1 MLALS
6 ERVWHIPQFLQPEQ
20 CQQLLDLAL
29 QHGFVPAHVRAAS
42 GTRAMPMVRN
52 NLRAQLPSPEW
63 VSVLWQGLLAH
74 DLPDIDGRQAC
85 GLPRDLR
92 FYQYLPEQR
101 FKMHKDGPWL
111 EEGLR
116 SELTL
121 LVYLNEDFQGGATDF
136 RGFQVVPKTGD
147 ALLFLHDTWHEG
159 AVVEAGCKYVL
170 RSDVMYS

>member
-1 MLALS
+1 M
-6 ERVWHIPQFLQPEQ
+6 
-20 CQQLLDLAL
+20 
-29 QHGFVPAHVRAAS
+29 
-42 GTRAMPMVRN
+42 
-52 NLRAQLPSPEW
+52 
-63 VSVLWQGLLAH
+63 LWQGLLAH
-74 DLPDIDGRQAC
+74 DLPDIAGRQAC

-136 RGFQVVPKTGD
+136 RGFQVVPKQ
-147 ALLFLHDTWHEG
+147 AM
-159 AVVEAGCKYVL
+159 
-170 RSDVMYS
+170 RSCLCTTLGTKARLWRQGVNTCCARM

>member
-20 CQQLLDLAL
+20 CQQLLGLAL
-29 QHGFVPAHVRAAS
+29 QHGFVPAQVRAAS

-63 VSVLWQGLLAH
+63 VSVLWQGFLAH

-121 LVYLNEDFQGGATDF
+121 LVYDAELAARQPHIPDLSASRVGTGREMFSALREKLSGAEQGATCITF
-136 RGFQVVPKTGD
+136 
-147 ALLFLHDTWHEG
+147 
-159 AVVEAGCKYVL
+159 
-170 RSDVMYS
+170 